1 MEIIRAIESLIAK
14 RKIFHSEAD
23 LQFAFAW
30 EIQLLNPSAQVRLEY
45 SPASISPTMHIDI
58 VIQLNDEIIPIEL
71 KYLKKKLQHQEND
84 EQFILRDNGAQDI
97 SRYDILKD
105 LQRIERLKQD
115 LAGVKCGYA
124 LVLSNDPSYWK
135 TSLNR
140 NTIDREFRLDDG
152 KTITGRLVWGVNAG
166 PGTMKGREMPIDIS
180 GQYSIMWKD
189 YSQLNDTAS
198 GIFRY
203 LLLTV

>member
-1 MEIIRAIESLIAK
+1 MEINRAIESLMAK

-23 LQFAFAW
+23 FQFAFAW
-30 EIQLLNPSAQVRLEY
+30 ELQLLNPSAQVRLEY

-135 TSLNR
+135 TSSNR
-140 NTIDREFRLDDG
+140 DTIDHEFRLDEG
-152 KTITGRLVWGVNAG
+152 KTITGRLTWDETAG
-166 PGTMKGREMPIDIS
+166 PGTTKGREMPIDIS
-180 GQYSIMWKD
+180 GQYSIKWKD
-189 YSQLNDTAS
+189 YSKINDTTS
-198 GIFRY
+198 GTFRY